1 MPSSCGL
8 LSVKFQKCP
17 SSVACSVLNFRSA
30 PVLWLLWYQSSLWAP
45 SRLSSI
51 GAALSDRALLHK
63 KHWDSQLES
72 VQERLKGSSSIFYYF
87 LVAEFPLLLPKVLY
101 VSLMQIPSIHELSKP
116 TFREFCIDPSLICD
130 SSSRISG
137 DQGRLY
143 PVLALKKQQ
152 HILNFPY
159 SVDKPAGIVS
169 HRCSLDRW
177 TPGRAAGFEMF
188 PNPPD

>member
-1 MPSSCGL
+1 MVPKSC
-8 LSVKFQKCP
+8 
-17 SSVACSVLNFRSA
+17 
-30 PVLWLLWYQSSLWAP
+30 WAP
-45 SRLSSI
+45 AAAPLPLI

-72 VQERLKGSSSIFYYF
+72 IQERLKAFLSIFYYF
-87 LVAEFPLLLPKVLY
+87 LVAEFPLLPEVLFI
-101 VSLMQIPSIHELSKP
+101 SLMQILSIHEPSSP
-116 TFREFCIDPSLICD
+116 TLRESCIDPSLICD
-130 SSSRISG
+130 SSSHISG
-137 DQGRLY
+137 DQRRFY

-177 TPGRAAGFEMF
+177 TPGHAAVFETF